1 MKILFLISFS
11 LLLGFVSQDV
21 FADTEM
27 TGWLRIVDSYSM
39 EPGQHSYLYFFQ
51 PTDQTT
57 YYRINPHILPS
68 NIIDWAG
75 ERVRVTV
82 DDEGNA
88 PLAMSLNSNEQF
100 LDILSMELVKQ
111 PIETSPTHITG
122 HTKSVTLLSKFSDVP
137 ATPSEDPG
145 ESPGQFKV
153 PQDVAVDI
161 SGNIYVIEAGENT
174 GNGHRV
180 QKFAPNGD
188 LLLKFGHPGGGPGDL
203 LFPNGITVD
212 SSGNI
217 YVSESGTDSVQ
228 KYDSN
233 GVFLLKIGSFGSG
246 DGEFDIPL
254 GMAVDSSNNVYVADF
269 LNHRI
274 QKFDSTGGFQGW
286 LGECNGGANC
296 VGGQVS
302 DGFNCTAATCTRTG
316 TGAGVGDGQF
326 NGPRGIAIDPSNN
339 IYVVQ
344 SANDRIQKFDPNG
357 GFLIGMSAFSS
368 SGSLEGQFLEP
379 HGIAVDVHNVYVA
392 DAGNHRIQK
401 FDTSLAFVSMW
412 GWGVDDGT
420 AVLQTCTSGC
430 QIGLAGSGVGQL
442 NSPEGIASGSIHVA
456 DANNDRVKKFDVDG
470 AFLSELGGVPDLLHD
485 SAYYDDIFY
494 TAVGSLTN
502 YYTTSSY
509 GKFTWDGSV
518 NDWKTLPDIQVSYI
532 LNLVKMIEDS
542 IELHDDD
549 VEFCGADPVTNLQ
562 LIFNGQIGSVLNEA
576 RGSVGNAGTFTTA
589 DSCSITVSVSWHPD
603 NGGFFCCGQT
613 LDRGIGVAAHEL
625 GHNLTFL
632 HTPPPPGNWEIDSS
646 PYHDPNSVMSTN
658 RDLEAPSALIMPQR
672 DLAGWVASPSKV
684 IVAEGTSATIT
695 LDFSNEPEGG
705 VNPQMI
711 TVPLSDGTSYII
723 EGHQDGLFN
732 DTPQDRKGAIIYKHF
747 PPPGNQYPYLNVGDK
762 TAEYSLVA
770 TAGTED
776 ESDFDLAILEVDE
789 TFTDVANSVTVTTQ
803 SIGNSVTVFVS
814 NNAADTCTPPP
825 GQNWVISENCT
836 LTGDVTA
843 NMNITVQDSSVLIIP
858 DGFTVFFDPATFSIT
873 IISGSGILVQQGG
886 SIQTIPP

>member
-11 LLLGFVSQDV
+11 LLLGFVSQNV
-21 FADTEM
+21 FAETEM
-27 TGWLRIVDSYSM
+27 TGWLRIVDSYSI

-51 PTDQTT
+51 PADQTT
-57 YYRINPHILPS
+57 YYRLNPHILPS

-75 ERVRVTV
+75 ERVKVTV
-82 DDEGNA
+82 GDEGNV

-100 LDILSMELVKQ
+100 LDILSMELVNQ
-111 PIETSPTHITG
+111 PIETSSTHITG
-122 HTKSVTLLSKFSDVP
+122 HTKSVTLLSKFSDAP
-137 ATPSEDPG
+137 TTPSEDPG

-153 PQDVAVDI
+153 PKDVAVDS
-161 SGNIYVIEAGENT
+161 SGNIYVIEAGEHT

-188 LLLKFGHPGGGPGDL
+188 LLLKFGHPGAGPGDF

-212 SSGNI
+212 NSGNI

-228 KYDSN
+228 KYDDN

-246 DGEFDIPL
+246 DGEFDTPL

-274 QKFDSTGGFQGW
+274 QKFDSDGIFQGW
-286 LGECNGGANC
+286 LGKCTAGTNCDIGNQRSNG
-296 VGGQVS
+296 
-302 DGFNCTAATCTRTG
+302 FMCTAATCTG
-316 TGAGVGDGQF
+316 LGVGAGDGQF
-326 NGPRGIAIDPSNN
+326 NGPRGIAIDISNN

-344 SANDRIQKFDPNG
+344 SANDRIQKFDSSG
-357 GFLIGMSAFSS
+357 GFLIGTSAFDS
-368 SGSLEGQFLEP
+368 SGSGEGQFLDP
-379 HGIAVDVHNVYVA
+379 HGIAVDVNNVYVA

-412 GWGVDDGT
+412 GWGVNNGT
-420 AVLQTCTSGC
+420 AVLQTCTSVC
-430 QIGLAGSGVGQL
+430 QIGQAGSGVGQL
-442 NSPEGIASGSIHVA
+442 NSPEGIASGSIYVA
-456 DANNDRVKKFDVDG
+456 DANNDRVKLFDVNG

-485 SAYYDDIFY
+485 SEYYDDIFY
-494 TAVGSLTN
+494 TAVGSLKN

-509 GKFTWDGSV
+509 GKFTWDGIV
-518 NDWKTLPDIQVSYI
+518 NDWKTLPDIQGTYI

-562 LIFNGQIGSVLNEA
+562 LIFNGQIGSVFNEA
-576 RGSVGNAGTFTTA
+576 LGTIGNAGTFLT
-589 DSCSITVSVSWHPD
+589 DGCSITVSVSWYPD
-603 NGGFFCCGQT
+603 NGAFFCCGQT

-632 HTPPPPGNWEIDSS
+632 HTPPPPGAWEISS
-646 PYHDPNSVMSTN
+646 TPYHDPNSVMSTN
-658 RDLEAPSALIMPQR
+658 VDREAPSALIMPQR

-684 IVAEGTSATIT
+684 IVADGSSATIT

-711 TVPLSDGTSYII
+711 TVPLPDGTSYII

-747 PPPGNQYPYLNVGDK
+747 PPPGNQYDYLKAGDK
-762 TAEYSLVA
+762 SAEYSLVA
-770 TAGTED
+770 TAGTD
-776 ESDFDLAILEVDE
+776 DVSDFDLAILEVGE
-789 TFTDVANSVTVTTQ
+789 TFEDVANSVTVTTQ
-803 SIGNSVTVFVS
+803 SILGNSVTVFVS
-814 NNAADTCTPPP
+814 NNAADTCTPPA
-825 GQNWVISENCT
+825 GMDWVISESCT
-836 LTGDVTA
+836 LTGSVTA
-843 NMNITVQDSSVLIIP
+843 DMNITVQDSSVLTIP

-873 IISGSGILVQQGG
+873 IISESGILVQQGG